1 MAGWRNSKIWR
12 YRYVLYLVAI
22 AYYGYQ
28 AYQRYS
34 QAPAAAPQEPSY
46 QGESITLPNGQK
58 AKLYD
63 VDAFMELH
71 GAKPAKGVAKQAE
84 IKVQDDKKLQE
95 GQGKAQ

>member
-34 QAPAAAPQEPSY
+34 QGSADQPKAPSH

-71 GAKPAKGVAKQAE
+71 GAKPAKGSAKKAQ
-84 IKVQDDKKLQE
+84 IKVQDDPKGQE
-95 GQGKAQ
+95 GQKAQ